1 MSGKL
6 LFSAMIGLSGALA
19 CSCGG
24 SSGAYKPAPQPVQS
38 GTLQVFGGGS
48 ERLSDR
54 FYAGRN
60 AYRSWCPDTSGRASA
75 DRILF
80 SNAMT
85 AQRIGNTWF
94 FSDGSTAPDGYLD
107 IRRNRRR
114 NTWFFSDGSTA
125 QQIGNFTFFGDGTTA
140 THLGPFT
147 LFSDG
152 TTATHLGPF
161 TLFSDGTTAT
171 HIGNFTFFSDGS
183 TAHRMGN
190 VLFYND

>member
-19 CSCGG
+19 CSRGG
-24 SSGAYKPAPQPVQS
+24 SSGAYKPVPQPVKL

-48 ERLSDR
+48 ERLSHR

-75 DRILF
+75 DRIFF
-80 SNAMT
+80 SNGMT

-94 FSDGSTAPDGYLD
+94 FSDGSTAQ
-107 IRRNRRR
+107 R
-114 NTWFFSDGSTA
+114 
-125 QQIGNFTFFGDGTTA
+125 IGNFTFFG
-140 THLGPFT
+140 
-147 LFSDG
+147 
-152 TTATHLGPF
+152 
-161 TLFSDGTTAT
+161 DGTTAT

>member
-19 CSCGG
+19 CSRGG
-24 SSGAYKPAPQPVQS
+24 SSGAYKPVPQPVKL

-48 ERLSDR
+48 ERLSHR

-75 DRILF
+75 DRIFF
-80 SNAMT
+80 SNGMT
-85 AQRIGNTWF
+85 AQRIG
-94 FSDGSTAPDGYLD
+94 
-107 IRRNRRR
+107 

-152 TTATHLGPF
+152 TTATHIGNF
-161 TLFSDGTTAT
+161 TLFSDG
-171 HIGNFTFFSDGS
+171 SR
-183 TAHRMGN
+183 AHRMGN